1 MSDSPCLPE
10 VVSTGD
16 RRASLEAL
24 RDHLAASLVAV
35 DVRYKAPLA
44 KQLADVMR
52 EIDGLRDAK
61 VVSPLDELR
70 TKRAGRA
77 SAAPDLDAAGGHEVG
92 LR

>member
-1 MSDSPCLPE
+1 VSPSPRLPA
-10 VVSTGD
+10 VVATGD

-24 RDHLAASLVAV
+24 RDHLAASLLEV

-70 TKRAGRA
+70 TKRAARSSA
-77 SAAPDLDAAGGHEVG
+77 S
-92 LR
+92 